1 MRITALS
8 SVLAIG
14 VVGALTHATPAHAD
28 RKKPLA
34 ARPDVAAHP
43 VLAELAA
50 LVDPARAP
58 RTGSLLSTGE
68 LGLTAARAP
77 APTAGAAD
85 GTLLAV
91 APALR
96 DRPERYLTTGDVATV
111 VGDRAADIERCYLD
125 AMGAARRGG
134 KLDVMFTIARNGSVL
149 SVDTAAP
156 GLSAV
161 AAHRMHTCIRTA
173 VEGLAFPARRN
184 DTTAI
189 VPYYFQRTDAPD
201 AGPQLSCWNPRGC

>member
-1 MRITALS
+1 MRLTALS
-8 SVLAIG
+8 SILAIG
-14 VVGALTHATPAHAD
+14 VVGALTHSAHAD
-28 RKKPLA
+28 GKKPLA
-34 ARPDVAAHP
+34 APDA
-43 VLAELAA
+43 LAA

-58 RTGSLLSTGE
+58 RPGAGLSTGE
-68 LGLTAARAP
+68 LGLTSLHAP
-77 APTAGAAD
+77 APAD
-85 GTLLAV
+85 GTVAAI

-96 DRPERYLTTGDVATV
+96 ERPGGYLTTSDVAIV
-111 VGDRAADIERCYLD
+111 VGDRAADIEHCYVD
-125 AMGAARRGG
+125 AMGASRRGG

-161 AAHRMHTCIRTA
+161 AAHHMHTCIRTA

-189 VPYYFQRTDAPD
+189 VPYYFQRTDAPNS
-201 AGPQLSCWNPRGC
+201 GPQLSCWNPRGC

>member
-1 MRITALS
+1 MVCRVHTAESMRITALS

-14 VVGALTHATPAHAD
+14 VVGALTDPAHAD
-28 RKKPLA
+28 RKKPL
-34 ARPDVAAHP
+34 VASH
-43 VLAELAA
+43 ELAA

-58 RTGSLLSTGE
+58 RAGASLATGE

-77 APTAGAAD
+77 APAAD

-96 DRPERYLTTGDVATV
+96 ERPERYLTTSDVTTV

-125 AMGAARRGG
+125 AMGASRRGG
-134 KLDVMFTIARNGSVL
+134 KLDVMLTIARNGSVL

-161 AAHRMHTCIRTA
+161 AAHHMHTCIRTA
-173 VEGLAFPARRN
+173 VDGLAFPARRN

-189 VPYYFQRTDAPD
+189 VPYYFQRTDAPN

>member
-14 VVGALTHATPAHAD
+14 VVGALTHVAHAD
-28 RKKPLA
+28 RKKPMA
-34 ARPDVAAHP
+34 TR
-43 VLAELAA
+43 ELAA

-58 RTGSLLSTGE
+58 RTGAGLSTGE

-77 APTAGAAD
+77 TPTTAADATAD
-85 GTLLAV
+85 GTLVAV

-96 DRPERYLTTGDVATV
+96 DRPERYLTTGDVSAV

-125 AMGAARRGG
+125 AVGTSRRGG

-149 SVDTAAP
+149 SVDTAAA
-156 GLSAV
+156 GLPVV
-161 AAHRMHTCIRTA
+161 AAHRMHSCIRTA

-189 VPYYFQRTDAPD
+189 VPYYFQRTDAPN

>member
-1 MRITALS
+1 MVRPLHTAESMRITVLS

-14 VVGALTHATPAHAD
+14 VVGALTHLAHAD
-28 RKKPLA
+28 RRKPLA
-34 ARPDVAAHP
+34 AFSERAAHP
-43 VLAELAA
+43 ELAA
-50 LVDPARAP
+50 LVDPARTP
-58 RTGSLLSTGE
+58 RTGAGLSTGE
-68 LGLTAARAP
+68 LGITARAP
-77 APTAGAAD
+77 AHAD
-85 GTLLAV
+85 GTV
-91 APALR
+91 AAIGPALR
-96 DRPERYLTTGDVATV
+96 ERPERYLTTSDVASV

-125 AMGAARRGG
+125 ATGARRGG

-156 GLSAV
+156 GLPVV

-173 VEGLAFPARRN
+173 IEGLAFPARRN

-189 VPYYFQRTDAPD
+189 VPYYFQRTDAPN

>member
-1 MRITALS
+1 VVCRVHKAESMRLTALS

-14 VVGALTHATPAHAD
+14 VVGVLTHSAHAD
-28 RKKPLA
+28 DKKPLA
-34 ARPDVAAHP
+34 ATHQ
-43 VLAELAA
+43 LAA
-50 LVDPARAP
+50 LVDPALTTRPGA
-58 RTGSLLSTGE
+58 GLSTGE
-68 LGLTAARAP
+68 LGLTAARAA
-77 APTAGAAD
+77 APAD
-85 GTLLAV
+85 GTVAAI

-96 DRPERYLTTGDVATV
+96 DRPERYLTTSDVATV
-111 VGDRAADIERCYLD
+111 VGDRSADIERCYVD
-125 AMGAARRGG
+125 AMGASRRGG

-161 AAHRMHTCIRTA
+161 ATHHMHACIRTA

-189 VPYYFQRTDAPD
+189 VPYYFQRTDAPN

>member
-14 VVGALTHATPAHAD
+14 VVGALAHPSHAD
-28 RKKPLA
+28 PRKP
-34 ARPDVAAHP
+34 HP
-43 VLAELAA
+43 ELAA
-50 LVDPARAP
+50 LIDPARAP
-58 RTGSLLSTGE
+58 RAGASLTTGE

-77 APTAGAAD
+77 APAAAAD

-96 DRPERYLTTGDVATV
+96 ERPERYLTTSDVTTV

-125 AMGAARRGG
+125 AVGASRRGG

-156 GLSAV
+156 SLSAV

-173 VEGLAFPARRN
+173 VEGLTFPSRRN

-189 VPYYFQRTDAPD
+189 VPYYFQRTDAPN
-201 AGPQLSCWNPRGC
+201 AGPQLSCWNPRGCQGS

>member
-14 VVGALTHATPAHAD
+14 VVGALGLTTRSTPAHAD
-28 RKKPLA
+28 RKKP
-34 ARPDVAAHP
+34 HP
-43 VLAELAA
+43 ELAA

-58 RTGSLLSTGE
+58 RTGASLSTGE

-77 APTAGAAD
+77 ARAADASD

-96 DRPERYLTTGDVATV
+96 ERPERYLTTSDVTTV

-125 AMGAARRGG
+125 AMGASRRGG

-156 GLSAV
+156 SLSAT
-161 AAHRMHTCIRTA
+161 AAHRMHTCIHTA
-173 VEGLAFPARRN
+173 VEGLTFPSRRN

-189 VPYYFQRTDAPD
+189 VPYYFQRTDAPN

>member
-1 MRITALS
+1 MRITTLS

-14 VVGALTHATPAHAD
+14 VVGALIHSAHAD
-28 RKKPLA
+28 GKKPLA
-34 ARPDVAAHP
+34 APDA
-43 VLAELAA
+43 LAA
-50 LVDPARAP
+50 LVDPARTP
-58 RTGSLLSTGE
+58 RPGAGLSAGE
-68 LGLTAARAP
+68 LGLTSLRAP
-77 APTAGAAD
+77 ATDATVAAI
-85 GTLLAV
+85 

-96 DRPERYLTTGDVATV
+96 ERPERYLTTSDVSTV
-111 VGDRAADIERCYLD
+111 VGDRAADIEHCYVD
-125 AMGAARRGG
+125 AMGASRRGG

-161 AAHRMHTCIRTA
+161 AAHHMHTCIRTA

-189 VPYYFQRTDAPD
+189 VPYYFQRTDAPS